1 MAARGDLGGEAVAM
15 REEGEVVAGEL
26 VPKAAVAEAEDGEV
40 AGEAVGLLAFFRC
53 FLCGECCD
61 GSGE

>member
-1 MAARGDLGGEAVAM
+1 MAT
-15 REEGEVVAGEL
+15 REEGEVVAAEE
-26 VPKAAVAEAEDGEV
+26 VAAKEAVVEAEDGEV
-40 AGEAVGLLAFFRC
+40 AGEPVGLLTLFDLR